1 MQKEALRIR
10 QGCIQFDVVD
20 KPRAHRCQTQT
31 YPVQTILHSVRYLSH
46 SEAEAYKPYVNP
58 VESHKSPSDF
68 LAIGVPPTRFSDYKP
83 YARVV
88 PEEGP
93 RSSGMAILGSNLFR
107 QASWNTFA
115 PPPLG
120 SHEMRQGCI
129 KTHAAETHFYLGGS
143 KMRQNARGVHQNVC
157 RRDPVDI
164 DADV

>member
-1 MQKEALRIR
+1 M
-10 QGCIQFDVVD
+10 
-20 KPRAHRCQTQT
+20 
-31 YPVQTILHSVRYLSH
+31 QTILHSVRYLSH

-58 VESHKSPSDF
+58 EKSPKSLGEF
-68 LAIGVPPTRFSDYKP
+68 CVIGVHPICFFGQN
-83 YARVV
+83 ARSPIV

-93 RSSGMAILGSNLFR
+93 RSSGMAILGSSFFR

-143 KMRQNARGVHQNVC
+143 KMRQNARGVHQNAC
-157 RRDPVDI
+157 RRDPVDV

>member
-1 MQKEALRIR
+1 MCVCMRICLLVQTLCKIIQKDTNPMQKEALRIR

-107 QASWNTFA
+107 QVS
-115 PPPLG
+115 
-120 SHEMRQGCI
+120 
-129 KTHAAETHFYLGGS
+129 
-143 KMRQNARGVHQNVC
+143 
-157 RRDPVDI
+157 
-164 DADV
+164 